1 MNIFY
6 LDHDPDIAAQ
16 YLIDDHVHKMVVE
29 SAQMLANCF
38 PETMLADAPKTQK
51 GNVRKHSYYNHPCS
65 KWVRSSVHA
74 ARWLCSHAAAMDRER
89 RYRFNSER
97 HFSTELIY
105 WAGENL
111 SVIMGDDDHPMPPP
125 SEAFSKY
132 HTSCHVDNDSV
143 QSYRNFYM
151 LAKRYDKAGKP
162 MDIWTRRGRPAW
174 WNEQYIFQWDAN
186 LAGI

>member
-1 MNIFY
+1 MKIFY
-6 LDHDPDIAAQ
+6 LDADPNVAAQ
-16 YLIDDHVHKMVVE
+16 YLIDDHINKMIVE

-38 PETMLADAPKTQK
+38 PDSMLVSAPKTQK

-74 ARWLCSHAAAMDRER
+74 ARWLCNHAAAMDWER
-89 RYRFNSER
+89 HYRFNSER
-97 HFSTELIY
+97 HFSIDFIY
-105 WAGENL
+105 WAAENL
-111 SVIMGDDDHPMPPP
+111 CAVMGDDDHPMPAPA
-125 SEAFSKY
+125 EAFKDY
-132 HTSCHVDNDSV
+132 PLCHVSGNSV

-151 LAKRYDKAGKP
+151 LAKRFDKSGKP

-174 WNEQYIFQWDAN
+174 WDEQYIYQWTTN